1 MSKIRKGDDVVVLSG
16 RDKGKRG
23 TVLQIIENNRIL
35 VDNVN
40 VIKKHVKPNPNRGET
55 GGIIEKEAPIQIS
68 NVALFN
74 PNTNKAD
81 RVGYKLLEDGRK
93 GRKSDKGFYLYEKGK
108 KGAVDESVYGI
119 LGVTPGTSDATDEE
133 LQDRLVLQMVNA
145 AALCLQEGIL
155 RSARDG
161 DVGAIFGLGFPPYTG
176 GPFTYIDNV
185 GADKIVERLDGFAA
199 RFGERFTAAQILR
212 DYAREGKKFRD

>member
-23 TVLQIIENNRIL
+23 TVLQMFENNRVL

-55 GGIIEKEAPIQIS
+55 GGIIEKDPPIQIS

-93 GRKSDKGFYLYEKGK
+93 VRVFKSDGE
-108 KGAVDESVYGI
+108 V
-119 LGVTPGTSDATDEE
+119 
-133 LQDRLVLQMVNA
+133 
-145 AALCLQEGIL
+145 
-155 RSARDG
+155 
-161 DVGAIFGLGFPPYTG
+161 
-176 GPFTYIDNV
+176 
-185 GADKIVERLDGFAA
+185 ADL
-199 RFGERFTAAQILR
+199 
-212 DYAREGKKFRD
+212 

>member
-93 GRKSDKGFYLYEKGK
+93 VRVFKSDGEVAEL
-108 KGAVDESVYGI
+108 ESRN
-119 LGVTPGTSDATDEE
+119 L
-133 LQDRLVLQMVNA
+133 
-145 AALCLQEGIL
+145 L
-155 RSARDG
+155 RYS
-161 DVGAIFGLGFPPYTG
+161 
-176 GPFTYIDNV
+176 
-185 GADKIVERLDGFAA
+185 
-199 RFGERFTAAQILR
+199 
-212 DYAREGKKFRD
+212 

>member
-1 MSKIRKGDDVVVLSG
+1 
-16 RDKGKRG
+16 
-23 TVLQIIENNRIL
+23 VLQIIENNRIL

-93 GRKSDKGFYLYEKGK
+93 VRVFKSDGE
-108 KGAVDESVYGI
+108 V
-119 LGVTPGTSDATDEE
+119 
-133 LQDRLVLQMVNA
+133 
-145 AALCLQEGIL
+145 
-155 RSARDG
+155 
-161 DVGAIFGLGFPPYTG
+161 
-176 GPFTYIDNV
+176 
-185 GADKIVERLDGFAA
+185 ADL
-199 RFGERFTAAQILR
+199 
-212 DYAREGKKFRD
+212 

>member
-1 MSKIRKGDDVVVLSG
+1 MSKLRKGDDVVVLSG

-93 GRKSDKGFYLYEKGK
+93 VRVFKSDGE
-108 KGAVDESVYGI
+108 V
-119 LGVTPGTSDATDEE
+119 
-133 LQDRLVLQMVNA
+133 
-145 AALCLQEGIL
+145 
-155 RSARDG
+155 
-161 DVGAIFGLGFPPYTG
+161 
-176 GPFTYIDNV
+176 
-185 GADKIVERLDGFAA
+185 ADL
-199 RFGERFTAAQILR
+199 
-212 DYAREGKKFRD
+212 

>member
-35 VDNVN
+35 VDNIN

-74 PNTNKAD
+74 PNSNKAD

-93 GRKSDKGFYLYEKGK
+93 VRVFRSDGE
-108 KGAVDESVYGI
+108 V
-119 LGVTPGTSDATDEE
+119 
-133 LQDRLVLQMVNA
+133 
-145 AALCLQEGIL
+145 
-155 RSARDG
+155 
-161 DVGAIFGLGFPPYTG
+161 
-176 GPFTYIDNV
+176 
-185 GADKIVERLDGFAA
+185 ADL
-199 RFGERFTAAQILR
+199 
-212 DYAREGKKFRD
+212 

>member
-1 MSKIRKGDDVVVLSG
+1 MSKLRKGDDVVVLSG

-23 TVLQIIENNRIL
+23 TVLQIIENSRIL

-81 RVGYKLLEDGRK
+81 RVGYKVLEDGRK
-93 GRKSDKGFYLYEKGK
+93 VRVFKSDGEV
-108 KGAVDESVYGI
+108 VDI
-119 LGVTPGTSDATDEE
+119 
-133 LQDRLVLQMVNA
+133 
-145 AALCLQEGIL
+145 
-155 RSARDG
+155 
-161 DVGAIFGLGFPPYTG
+161 
-176 GPFTYIDNV
+176 
-185 GADKIVERLDGFAA
+185 
-199 RFGERFTAAQILR
+199 
-212 DYAREGKKFRD
+212 

>member
-1 MSKIRKGDDVVVLSG
+1 MSKLRKGDDVVVLAG

-81 RVGYKLLEDGRK
+81 RVGYKVLEDGRK
-93 GRKSDKGFYLYEKGK
+93 VRVFKSDGE
-108 KGAVDESVYGI
+108 V
-119 LGVTPGTSDATDEE
+119 
-133 LQDRLVLQMVNA
+133 
-145 AALCLQEGIL
+145 
-155 RSARDG
+155 
-161 DVGAIFGLGFPPYTG
+161 
-176 GPFTYIDNV
+176 
-185 GADKIVERLDGFAA
+185 ADL
-199 RFGERFTAAQILR
+199 
-212 DYAREGKKFRD
+212 

>member
-1 MSKIRKGDDVVVLSG
+1 MSKLRKGDDVVVLSG

-55 GGIIEKEAPIQIS
+55 GGIIERDAPIQIS

-81 RVGYKLLEDGRK
+81 RVGYKVLEDGRK
-93 GRKSDKGFYLYEKGK
+93 VRVFKSDGE
-108 KGAVDESVYGI
+108 V
-119 LGVTPGTSDATDEE
+119 
-133 LQDRLVLQMVNA
+133 
-145 AALCLQEGIL
+145 
-155 RSARDG
+155 
-161 DVGAIFGLGFPPYTG
+161 
-176 GPFTYIDNV
+176 
-185 GADKIVERLDGFAA
+185 ADI
-199 RFGERFTAAQILR
+199 
-212 DYAREGKKFRD
+212 

>member
-1 MSKIRKGDDVVVLSG
+1 MSKLRKGDDVVVLAG

-55 GGIIEKEAPIQIS
+55 GGNIEKEAPIQIS

-81 RVGYKLLEDGRK
+81 RVGYKVLEDGRK
-93 GRKSDKGFYLYEKGK
+93 VRVFKSDGE
-108 KGAVDESVYGI
+108 V
-119 LGVTPGTSDATDEE
+119 
-133 LQDRLVLQMVNA
+133 
-145 AALCLQEGIL
+145 
-155 RSARDG
+155 
-161 DVGAIFGLGFPPYTG
+161 
-176 GPFTYIDNV
+176 
-185 GADKIVERLDGFAA
+185 ADL
-199 RFGERFTAAQILR
+199 
-212 DYAREGKKFRD
+212 

>member
-1 MSKIRKGDDVVVLSG
+1 MSKLRKGDDVVVLSG

-23 TVLQIIENNRIL
+23 TVLQIIENSRIL

-55 GGIIEKEAPIQIS
+55 GGIIEKDAPIQIS

-93 GRKSDKGFYLYEKGK
+93 VRVFKSDGE
-108 KGAVDESVYGI
+108 V
-119 LGVTPGTSDATDEE
+119 
-133 LQDRLVLQMVNA
+133 
-145 AALCLQEGIL
+145 
-155 RSARDG
+155 
-161 DVGAIFGLGFPPYTG
+161 
-176 GPFTYIDNV
+176 
-185 GADKIVERLDGFAA
+185 ADL
-199 RFGERFTAAQILR
+199 
-212 DYAREGKKFRD
+212 

>member
-23 TVLQIIENNRIL
+23 TVLQIIEKNRIL

-74 PNTNKAD
+74 PNSNKAD
-81 RVGYKLLEDGRK
+81 RVGYKVLEDGRK
-93 GRKSDKGFYLYEKGK
+93 VRVFKSDGE
-108 KGAVDESVYGI
+108 V
-119 LGVTPGTSDATDEE
+119 
-133 LQDRLVLQMVNA
+133 
-145 AALCLQEGIL
+145 
-155 RSARDG
+155 
-161 DVGAIFGLGFPPYTG
+161 
-176 GPFTYIDNV
+176 
-185 GADKIVERLDGFAA
+185 ADL
-199 RFGERFTAAQILR
+199 
-212 DYAREGKKFRD
+212 

>member
-1 MSKIRKGDDVVVLSG
+1 VVLAG

-23 TVLQIIENNRIL
+23 TVLQIIENSRIL

-81 RVGYKLLEDGRK
+81 RVGYKVLEDGRK
-93 GRKSDKGFYLYEKGK
+93 VRVFKSDGE
-108 KGAVDESVYGI
+108 V
-119 LGVTPGTSDATDEE
+119 
-133 LQDRLVLQMVNA
+133 
-145 AALCLQEGIL
+145 
-155 RSARDG
+155 
-161 DVGAIFGLGFPPYTG
+161 
-176 GPFTYIDNV
+176 
-185 GADKIVERLDGFAA
+185 ADL
-199 RFGERFTAAQILR
+199 
-212 DYAREGKKFRD
+212 

>member
-23 TVLQIIENNRIL
+23 TVLQIIEKNRIL

-93 GRKSDKGFYLYEKGK
+93 VRVFKSDGE
-108 KGAVDESVYGI
+108 V
-119 LGVTPGTSDATDEE
+119 
-133 LQDRLVLQMVNA
+133 
-145 AALCLQEGIL
+145 
-155 RSARDG
+155 
-161 DVGAIFGLGFPPYTG
+161 
-176 GPFTYIDNV
+176 
-185 GADKIVERLDGFAA
+185 ADL
-199 RFGERFTAAQILR
+199 
-212 DYAREGKKFRD
+212 

>member
-1 MSKIRKGDDVVVLSG
+1 M
-16 RDKGKRG
+16 
-23 TVLQIIENNRIL
+23 LQIIENNRIL

-93 GRKSDKGFYLYEKGK
+93 VRVFKSDGE
-108 KGAVDESVYGI
+108 V
-119 LGVTPGTSDATDEE
+119 
-133 LQDRLVLQMVNA
+133 
-145 AALCLQEGIL
+145 
-155 RSARDG
+155 
-161 DVGAIFGLGFPPYTG
+161 
-176 GPFTYIDNV
+176 
-185 GADKIVERLDGFAA
+185 ADL
-199 RFGERFTAAQILR
+199 
-212 DYAREGKKFRD
+212 

>member
-23 TVLQIIENNRIL
+23 TVLQIIENKRIL

-74 PNTNKAD
+74 PNSNKAD
-81 RVGYKLLEDGRK
+81 RVGYKVLEDGRK
-93 GRKSDKGFYLYEKGK
+93 VRVFKSDGE
-108 KGAVDESVYGI
+108 V
-119 LGVTPGTSDATDEE
+119 
-133 LQDRLVLQMVNA
+133 
-145 AALCLQEGIL
+145 
-155 RSARDG
+155 
-161 DVGAIFGLGFPPYTG
+161 
-176 GPFTYIDNV
+176 
-185 GADKIVERLDGFAA
+185 ADL
-199 RFGERFTAAQILR
+199 
-212 DYAREGKKFRD
+212 